1 MTSAEPCRRKAYHSD
16 LRWRVVWQRLALNL
30 TFEQIATNLNIAVST
45 AKSVFSLFEITGD
58 VALKLV
64 DGPRIEQRKLDDH
77 MELFILGLILEK
89 PSLYLSEIC
98 DMVERVSTIKV
109 SQATICRL
117 LKRHGLTRKKV
128 RQVALQRSDS
138 LRGIFIAQALMYK
151 RELFVCLD
159 ETGGNNRNCIRKY
172 GYALRGETPKCHRML
187 VRGRRFSAIAAICTE
202 GLVALEL
209 KSGSSVDSQVFYDF
223 IRGDLIPQM
232 NPFDGSSPKSIV
244 IMDNCAVHHVLEVK
258 QLFDAVGIP
267 VFFLPPYSPDY
278 NPIEETFSYVKYY
291 LKQHDEL
298 IQRLGNPEVIVRAAF
313 NSITPSQCKGWI
325 DHCGYQ

>member
-1 MTSAEPCRRKAYHSD
+1 
-16 LRWRVVWQRLALNL
+16 
-30 TFEQIATNLNIAVST
+30 
-45 AKSVFSLFEITGD
+45 
-58 VALKLV
+58 
-64 DGPRIEQRKLDDH
+64 
-77 MELFILGLILEK
+77 
-89 PSLYLSEIC
+89 
-98 DMVERVSTIKV
+98 
-109 SQATICRL
+109 
-117 LKRHGLTRKKV
+117 
-128 RQVALQRSDS
+128 
-138 LRGIFIAQALMYK
+138 
-151 RELFVCLD
+151 
-159 ETGGNNRNCIRKY
+159 
-172 GYALRGETPKCHRML
+172 ML
-187 VRGRRFSAIAAICTE
+187 VWRSIA
-202 GLVALEL
+202 VALEL

-244 IMDNCAVHHVLEVK
+244 IMDNCAIHHVLEVK